1 MAVLSSAKK
10 FAWSLVALM
19 IALIVLFF
27 ALALLHSTFSGNFVG
42 QGAGFLGGAASG
54 QRYNYQ

>member
-27 ALALLHSTFSGNFVG
+27 ALAWLHSTFSGNVVG